1 MEKLRYTFTLPV
13 HMLSDFVAVQILSER
28 PFAHSVALDLVHT
41 KTTPYH
47 KFLHII
53 NLELSFL
60 PCFHVEYETSLTH

>member
-13 HMLSDFVAVQILSER
+13 HMLSDFVAVQILSQR
-28 PFAHSVALDLVHT
+28 PFGLAHSVALDLVHT

-53 NLELSFL
+53 NLELSSLFL
-60 PCFHVEYETSLTH
+60 CRI